1 MKCYNC
7 GCTLSE
13 DNFCT
18 ACGADVGV
26 YKKIIRL
33 SNTYYNEGLERA
45 RVRDLSGA
53 AECLRQSLKC
63 NKNNIPARN
72 LLGLVYFEMGEVVAA
87 LSEWILSKS
96 IRPKKNIADDFINDV
111 QNNQARLNSVNQAVK
126 KYNQALAYTR
136 RGDLDLAVI
145 QLKKV
150 ISLNGNLMVAYQL
163 LGLIYIKNKEYG
175 KAKKLLERAMQ
186 IDNGNTSIRMYLQEA
201 KQEIAER
208 EARIGKPQKK
218 REEAIT
224 YQSGNETIIQPLNGP
239 ERAGRHTI
247 FNILIGLV
255 LGMAVM
261 WFLILPAR
269 IQSAKSDINTQLKD
283 VSEELTTKSADM
295 DDLNRQIA
303 SLQQSNDEAQ
313 LSLEEYTGST
323 GVMQDYNYLL
333 QAAQSYINDPEDALT
348 AAGYLEQIKTTSG
361 NQVSEQFLNLYSFLD
376 SNVSAKAAEQ
386 YLSNGIDQYNDGD
399 YDGAIENLTRAYD
412 LDKDNDSALYYL
424 AQSYLKNDNKDKATE
439 LFNRLISTFP
449 NSSFKT
455 KAQRFLDH
463 GEEDDSQADVDTEN
477 TSGEQNQTAP
487 DTTAEQQAALQ
498 AALQAQA
505 IQQAQEAA
513 AAAAAQQQQQQQQQ
527 QQAAGQ

>member
-13 DNFCT
+13 DDFCT

-33 SNTYYNEGLERA
+33 SNTYYNEGLEKA

-53 AECLRQSLKC
+53 AECLRESLKC

-87 LSEWILSKS
+87 LSEWIISKS

-126 KYNQALAYTR
+126 KYNQALAYAK

-150 ISLNGNLMVAYQL
+150 ISLNSNLLVAYQL
-163 LGLIYIKNKEYG
+163 LGLIYLNNKEYG
-175 KAKKLLERAMQ
+175 QAKKLLERSMQ
-186 IDNGNTSIRMYLQEA
+186 IDSGNTSVRAYLQEA
-201 KQEIAER
+201 EQEIADR
-208 EARIGKPQKK
+208 EAKSGKPQKK

-239 ERAGRHTI
+239 ERSGRQTI
-247 FNILIGLV
+247 INILIGMA
-255 LGMAVM
+255 LGVAVM
-261 WFLILPAR
+261 WFLVLPAKL
-269 IQSAKSDINTQLKD
+269 QAEKSNINTQLKD

-295 DDLNRQIA
+295 DDLNRQIE

-313 LSLEEYTGST
+313 MSLEEYTGSS
-323 GVMQDYNYLL
+323 GVIQDYNYLL
-333 QAAQSYINDPEDALT
+333 QAAQSYINDPEDALK
-348 AAGYLEQIKTTSG
+348 AAGYLEQIRTTSG
-361 NQVSEQFLNLYSFLD
+361 NQLSEQFQSLYSFLD

-386 YLSNGIDQYNDGD
+386 YMSTGIDQYNDGD
-399 YDGAIENLTRAYD
+399 YSGAIDNLTRAYD
-412 LDKDNDSALYYL
+412 LDQESDTALYYL
-424 AQSYLKNDNKDKATE
+424 AQSYLKSDDKDKATE

-449 NSSFKT
+449 NSSFKSR
-455 KAQRFLDH
+455 AQRFLDQ
-463 GEEDDSQADVDTEN
+463 GEEDDSEAEVSERNSEQTTNQN
-477 TSGEQNQTAP
+477 TT
-487 DTTAEQQAALQ
+487 DTTADQQAALQ

-513 AAAAAQQQQQQQQQ
+513 AAAAAQQAA

>member
-13 DNFCT
+13 DDFCT

-26 YKKIIRL
+26 YKRIIRL

-45 RVRDLSGA
+45 RIRDLSGA

-72 LLGLVYFEMGEVVAA
+72 LLGLVYFEMGEVVSA
-87 LSEWILSKS
+87 LSEWIISKS
-96 IRPKKNIADDFINDV
+96 IRPRKNIADDFINDV
-111 QNNQARLNSVNQAVK
+111 QNNQTRLNSVNQAVK
-126 KYNQALAYTR
+126 KYNQALSYAK

-150 ISLNGNLMVAYQL
+150 LSLNGNLMVAYQL
-163 LGLIYIKNKEYG
+163 LGLIYIHNKEYM
-175 KAKKLLERAMQ
+175 KAKKILERAIQ
-186 IDNGNTSIRMYLQEA
+186 IDSGNTAVRTYLQEA

-208 EARIGKPQKK
+208 EAKTGKPLKK

-239 ERAGRHTI
+239 ERTGRQTI
-247 FNILIGLV
+247 VNILIGLA
-255 LGMAVM
+255 LGIAVM
-261 WFLILPAR
+261 WFLVLPAR
-269 IQSAKSDINTQLKD
+269 IQSAKSDINDHLKN

-295 DDLNRQIA
+295 DDLNRQIE

-313 LSLEEYTGST
+313 LSLEEYTGSS

-348 AAGYLEQIKTTSG
+348 AASYLEQIQTTSG
-361 NQVSEQFLNLYSFLD
+361 NQVSEQFLGLYKFLD

-386 YLSNGIDQYNDGD
+386 YLSSGIDQYNDGD
-399 YDGAIENLTRAYD
+399 YAGAIENLTRAYD
-412 LDKDNDSALYYL
+412 LDQESDSALYYL
-424 AQSYLKNDNKDKATE
+424 AQSYLKSDNKDKATE
-439 LFNRLISTFP
+439 LFNRLISDFP
-449 NSSFKT
+449 NSSFKS
-455 KAQRFLDH
+455 KAQRFLDK
-463 GEEDDSQADVDTEN
+463 GEEDDSKASPEEGN
-477 TSGEQNQTAP
+477 TA
-487 DTTAEQQAALQ
+487 DTTGQNNAADEAAQQAALQ

-505 IQQAQEAA
+505 LQQAQEAA
-513 AAAAAQQQQQQQQQ
+513 AAAAAQQQQQQ
-527 QQAAGQ
+527 AAGQ